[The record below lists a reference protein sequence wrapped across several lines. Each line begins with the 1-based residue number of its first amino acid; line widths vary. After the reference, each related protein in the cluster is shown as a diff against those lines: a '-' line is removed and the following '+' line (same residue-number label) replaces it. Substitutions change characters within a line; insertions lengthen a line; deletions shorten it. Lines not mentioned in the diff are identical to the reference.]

1 METPLCISIN
11 EADTKTVVCTED
23 LCNVMDLEV
32 SEATALK
39 G

>member
-23 LCNVMDLEV
+23 LCNVMDLELNG
-32 SEATALK
+32 ATALK